1 MVWAVSLL
9 KMELSPHFLTP
20 VMYVMAFGV
29 WLGLRIGLGPLIYP
43 VLYHQNLN
51 YEASPK
57 AISRR
62 TSYHQ
67 VRLAFHP

>member
-9 KMELSPHFLTP
+9 RMELSPHFLTP
-20 VMYVMAFGV
+20 VMCAMAFGV

-43 VLYHQNLN
+43 VLYRQSLN